1 MMAVRLGLLKA
12 LSLVFPPEPT
22 AQMGGQ
28 QSTER
33 ELVKAAGSMGDYLQ
47 RLGRHD
53 VDVLDYGCGWG
64 GETLWLAERVRSAVG
79 FDVEATSI
87 ADANRALA
95 SMGVPNCRFVCDGNG
110 LIPLGEAT
118 VDAVFSTDT
127 FEHVMDLDRAFG
139 EIARVLRPGGR
150 LITRFGP
157 LFHSPFGYH
166 LRWACQVP
174 WAHVIFGLA
183 PIVQLRNERAGTV
196 LEARS
201 WADTGLNGRRFH
213 EFQAALKRSGLEPL
227 RFERVAVHGLT
238 RLAAAPVVGDYFTF
252 GIDCEAR
259 KP

>member
-1 MMAVRLGLLKA
+1 MAVRLRLLKL
-12 LSLVFPPEPT
+12 LSLAFPPEPA
-22 AQMGGQ
+22 AQLGGE

-33 ELVKAAGSMGDYLQ
+33 ELVKAAGSMGGYLQ
-47 RLGRHD
+47 QLGRHD

-64 GETLWLAERVRSAVG
+64 GETLWLAERVRSAIG
-79 FDVEATSI
+79 FDVEAASI

-95 SMGVPNCRFVCDGNG
+95 SMGVANCRFVCNREG
-110 LIPLGEAT
+110 LIPLDDAT

-157 LFHSPFGYH
+157 LFHSPLGYH

-174 WAHVIFGLA
+174 WAHLIFGLA

-196 LEARS
+196 LVARS
-201 WADTGLNGRRFH
+201 WADTGLNGRRYA
-213 EFQAALKRSGLEPL
+213 EFYAALTRSGLEPR
-227 RFERVAVHGLT
+227 RFARIAVHGLN
-238 RLAAAPVVGDYFTF
+238 RLAAAPVIGDYLTF
-252 GIDCEAR
+252 GIDCEAY
-259 KP
+259 KPE